1 MYEYIGVFAERQV
14 ITMENRD
21 VKHIH
26 FMGICGSGCAS
37 IAMLAHAAGY
47 RVTGCD
53 QSVESYYA
61 QELRKLGIQIS
72 LGHSE
77 EHLTEDVDIVAVSP
91 AIFDISPDNAELK
104 EAERRGILMTWQEF
118 MGRFLQDGKRVIAIS
133 GTHGK
138 TTTTFLTGEL
148 LIDAGLDPI
157 VEGGSVYKK
166 WGNGGRFGHS
176 NLFVCEADEFNRN
189 FHHYHPEIAVMN
201 NVEMDHP
208 ECYNSYEEVIE
219 SFTHFVTEGGKLK
232 TLILNGDSEGAMEVL
247 KRAVERKL
255 SATKAEPEKKPEDA
269 TGSSIL
275 GEAVTES
282 VKNFEGTVRVY
293 AFTRDENK
301 DFSDVGYP
309 VTKVFY
315 RTEKKEVAGTTFMME
330 YEGNVHRFFMKLYG
344 EYNVSNAVVATL
356 ITRLSGVD
364 DGTIQESLE
373 KFSGVGRRFDRVGE
387 MRGVPVFDDYAHH
400 PTEISSVLG
409 MVKDYF
415 PDKKLVAVFEPH
427 QVSRLR
433 LMKQDYADALL
444 IADKII
450 IAKTHLGREIH
461 KNVVPIS
468 ETEWKEI
475 SDKFEYE
482 EDNERIKAIID
493 SLISAGQC
501 DIIVVIGA
509 ANSYKISRLLCES
522 N

>member
-1 MYEYIGVFAERQV
+1 
-14 ITMENRD
+14 MENRD

-61 QELRKLGIQIS
+61 QELRKMGIQIS

-118 MGRFLQDGKRVIAIS
+118 MGRFLQDGKSVIAIA

-247 KRAVERKL
+247 KRAVK
-255 SATKAEPEKKPEDA
+255 
-269 TGSSIL
+269 SI
-275 GEAVTES
+275 
-282 VKNFEGTVRVY
+282 EGTVRVY

-315 RTEKKEVAGTTFMME
+315 CTEKKEVAGTTFMME

-364 DGTIQESLE
+364 DMTIQESLE

-468 ETEWKEI
+468 ETEWKEF

>member
-1 MYEYIGVFAERQV
+1 MN
-14 ITMENRD
+14 TKN

-47 RVTGCD
+47 KVTGCD

-61 QELRKLGIQIS
+61 QELKKLGIQIS

-118 MGRFLQDGKRVIAIS
+118 MGSYLQEGKRVIAIS

-148 LIDAGLDPI
+148 LIDAGLDPV

-166 WGNGGRFGHS
+166 WGNGGRHGNS
-176 NLFVCEADEFNRN
+176 DLFVCEADEFNRN
-189 FHHYHPEIAVMN
+189 FHHYHPEIAIMN

-208 ECYNSYEEVIE
+208 ECYNSYEEVLE

-232 TLILNGDSEGAMEVL
+232 TLILNADSEGAMEVL
-247 KRAVERKL
+247 KRAVEKKAL
-255 SATKAEPEKKPEDA
+255 AATD
-269 TGSSIL
+269 
-275 GEAVTES
+275 
-282 VKNFEGTVRVY
+282 VRVY
-293 AFTRDENK
+293 AFTRDKAKNFT
-301 DFSDVGYP
+301 DIGYP
-309 VTKVFY
+309 VTKVYY
-315 RTEKKEVAGTTFMME
+315 RTEKKEVAGTTFTME
-330 YEGNVHRFFMKLYG
+330 YDGIEHRFFMKLYG
-344 EYNVSNAVVATL
+344 DYNVSNAVVATL
-356 ITRLSGVD
+356 ISQILGVE
-364 DGTIQESLE
+364 DGVIRESLE

-387 MRGVPVFDDYAHH
+387 MKGVPVFDDYAHH

-468 ETEWKEI
+468 EAEWKEI

-482 EDNERIKAIID
+482 EDNEKIKELIDARIG
-493 SLISAGQC
+493 AGEC

-509 ANSYKISRLLCES
+509 ANSYKISRLLCEA
-522 N
+522 